1 MNAATPDRSGLLKWY
16 PSRWRER
23 YGEEMAA
30 VMEDFLDGRPPSRRF
45 RASIAWAGLRE
56 RGHETGLFGDSGP
69 AGARLRAACLLVLC
83 AWSAFVV
90 AGASFAKI
98 AENFDLAVPA
108 HARALAADSWYTVSL
123 GAVVAGTFVLVGA
136 AMAMPA
142 FVRFLRSGGWPSVRG
157 HVVRAA
163 SSSIVAVAAAS
174 GLVALAHT
182 LTPAER
188 NGALLYH
195 PVVWYYL
202 VAFIATA
209 LVVGVSLALWTAAAV
224 ATASRIVLPEGVV
237 SAEAVLALA
246 VAGGMVLMTAATAL
260 WWGAIGSSAAWYL
273 QGVRPGSPASAVSTN
288 LAATMAL
295 MVLACAVAS
304 YGVVR
309 ILRSWS
315 ELRLA

>member
-1 MNAATPDRSGLLKWY
+1 
-16 PSRWRER
+16 
-23 YGEEMAA
+23 
-30 VMEDFLDGRPPSRRF
+30 
-45 RASIAWAGLRE
+45 
-56 RGHETGLFGDSGP
+56 
-69 AGARLRAACLLVLC
+69 
-83 AWSAFVV
+83 
-90 AGASFAKI
+90 
-98 AENFDLAVPA
+98 
-108 HARALAADSWYTVSL
+108 
-123 GAVVAGTFVLVGA
+123 
-136 AMAMPA
+136 
-142 FVRFLRSGGWPSVRG
+142 
-157 HVVRAA
+157 
-163 SSSIVAVAAAS
+163 
-174 GLVALAHT
+174 
-182 LTPAER
+182 
-188 NGALLYH
+188 
-195 PVVWYYL
+195 
-202 VAFIATA
+202 
-209 LVVGVSLALWTAAAV
+209 VSLALWTAAAV